1 MAAAAVVVLVKAEE
15 IGKEPLECAEIGKR
29 QAVAAMVIVAV
40 SRTLRALVV
49 VVPVCVSTLSRRAH
63 VVSELVADMPTMMVA
78 VLGGARSRIWAPTDR
93 FASNFNGMVRV
104 GMGNAAGILMILN
117 NFSF

>member
-1 MAAAAVVVLVKAEE
+1 MAAAAAAAVVVLV
-15 IGKEPLECAEIGKR
+15 
-29 QAVAAMVIVAV
+29 
-40 SRTLRALVV
+40 VV

-117 NFSF
+117 NFS